1 MKRGD
6 IVVVGI
12 GRADFVKV
20 SFFLLSKIGNL
31 LLILIRG
38 RNHFAFRI
46 GETLF

>member
-20 SFFLLSKIGNL
+20 SLFLSFKIGNL
-31 LLILIRG
+31 LLILIREHNYLPFCIQHG
-38 RNHFAFRI
+38 
-46 GETLF
+46 